1 MAVSADRSKKN
12 AEQQERTR
20 QLRGLVLIAV
30 AIIVFSVLRFGAHR
44 VFTRGWW
51 RLW

>member
-1 MAVSADRSKKN
+1 MAVSADSPQKN

-20 QLRGLVLIAV
+20 QLRGLVLLAV
-30 AIIVFSVLRFGAHR
+30 AVIVFSALRFGVHR
-44 VFTRGWW
+44 IFTPGWW